1 MGLEADYPRRSSR
14 RPTGGDGRQGVGA
27 SSAAVSRR
35 LSVLM
40 IAVAVCA
47 GCRREEAVVV
57 EEEAHEEVVAV
68 AVGPPMEAV
77 SMEMPAADLATARWE
92 PHYGTP
98 ADPTPHDPAPGT
110 VASAR
115 PTPDGDSA
123 GEPVAADPPADVPG
137 TLYLT
142 GSLQYLTEPEA
153 RPVTETFAA
162 VAIRDA
168 AGDLADPDRPIMGVM
183 DVGHLVAGPEVNRW
197 VHEAARELMS
207 KGGAGARAGG
217 VAAGQAASGGDV
229 STPWRVTLPVGRMP
243 QGDTLWLRLGFL
255 EVSAEAVETATFPLP
270 AIGETVAVSP
280 GLALVRAGDEVR
292 QGSLEVVFEV
302 RRDPPML
309 SENTVRVHAE
319 PVTVRIV
326 NPPAA
331 GDAPAA
337 EPTPESQPPA
347 AAPAAPAD
355 TAAPR
360 PASRLSGWR
369 TEPHR
374 PAAVVLSIP
383 SGTDLRGTA
392 LEVTW
397 ARGLTLRVNRLTER
411 RLTLDNLIVPMPLPP
426 GQ

>member
-1 MGLEADYPRRSSR
+1 MGLGADYPRCSSR
-14 RPTGGDGRQGVGA
+14 RLIGGDWWLRAGA

-35 LSVLM
+35 LLVLM
-40 IAVAVCA
+40 VTVAVCA

-98 ADPTPHDPAPGT
+98 SDPARPEPAPGT
-110 VASAR
+110 DASAR
-115 PTPDGDSA
+115 PAPDGDSA
-123 GEPVAADPPADVPG
+123 GEPVAADPPADEPG

-142 GSLQYLTEPEA
+142 GTLQYLTEPEA

-197 VHEAARELMS
+197 VHEAARELMPEAGAGV
-207 KGGAGARAGG
+207 GGA
-217 VAAGQAASGGDV
+217 AAGQAASGGDV

-255 EVSAEAVETATFPLP
+255 GVSAEAVETATFPLP
-270 AIGETVAVSP
+270 AIGETVTVSS

-309 SENTVRVHAE
+309 SDNTVRVRAE

-326 NPPAA
+326 NPPAT
-331 GDAPAA
+331 GPTDTAA
-337 EPTPESQPPA
+337 
-347 AAPAAPAD
+347 

-411 RLTLDNLIVPMPLPP
+411 RLTLDNLVVPMPLPP